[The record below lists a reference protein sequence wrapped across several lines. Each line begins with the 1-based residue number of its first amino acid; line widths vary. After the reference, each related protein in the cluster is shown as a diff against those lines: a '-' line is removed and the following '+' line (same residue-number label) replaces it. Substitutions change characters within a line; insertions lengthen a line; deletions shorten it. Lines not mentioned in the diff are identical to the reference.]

1 MSRSGREKQGDAHA
15 SGAGY
20 ANGRNL
26 SEVFGEVGNDGD
38 ITGRTWDR
46 GSRIRSGSHVS

>member
-38 ITGRTWDR
+38 ITDELGTGVREL
-46 GSRIRSGSHVS
+46 GPGAM